1 MNNIY
6 SAVVSMVNNVTSNF
20 NFPHVSDCLL
30 IPRVNQ
36 LFIKSTNKAIEYYE
50 ICKSIFIHNPER
62 DDFYGH
68 MNVKVLHDNSNCGSQ
83 TCIGSPSMTVPGDL
97 TSGINGK
104 GIVITGLFNNSN
116 NHYLYK
122 SLQEWSGDTC
132 KTIPN
137 CSVKLIVE
145 NIKNMTDDSENTGE
159 TSIAAGAGAVAG
171 LVVGIIATALIGY
184 FFCRS
189 KENDCAVVK
198 KCTDENS
205 NPSNFFME
213 KVKDSTNGDNMI
225 IHQHHDNIHDSIYDE
240 IMGSSAKDTTAATV
254 EMSYV

>member
-50 ICKSIFIHNPER
+50 ICKSIFIHNPNR
-62 DDFYGH
+62 DDLYGH
-68 MNVKVLHDNSNCGSQ
+68 MGVKVLHNTFSCGSQ

-116 NHYLYK
+116 NHYLYN

-132 KTIPN
+132 QKIQN
-137 CSVKLIVE
+137 CSAELIVK

-159 TSIAAGAGAVAG
+159 TCIAAGAAAGAGV
-171 LVVGIIATALIGY
+171 VVGVIATALIGY

-189 KENDCAVVK
+189 KENDCVVVK

-213 KVKDSTNGDNMI
+213 KVKDSTNGDNII
-225 IHQHHDNIHDSIYDE
+225 IHQHHDNIHDAIYDE

-254 EMSYV
+254 EISDV